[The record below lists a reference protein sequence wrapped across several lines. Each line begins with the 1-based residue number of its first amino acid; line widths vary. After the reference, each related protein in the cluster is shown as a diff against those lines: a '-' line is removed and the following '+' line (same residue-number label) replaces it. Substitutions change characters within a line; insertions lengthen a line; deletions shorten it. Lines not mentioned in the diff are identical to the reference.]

1 MLGDGHRTLVFEFL
15 RPLLSTKRA
24 GIASRH
30 VDNTVASSYASNGGG
45 NEDLTLTATQRA
57 ALSVL
62 TSVPAVGANA
72 LDPDAVLE
80 FLNVRVCVCVCVCVC
95 VSNTVVAATVC
106 RVLHQT
112 GGYHAGGIDASVL
125 GSSPARFGTSLGS
138 TGAAAPISTSVGT
151 GGGAGTGNARL
162 GWDPAVLCV
171 EYLEFLV
178 RGVGHRA
185 WQRRLSQVC
194 V

>member
-80 FLNVRVCVCVCVCVC
+80 FLNVRVCVCVC
-95 VSNTVVAATVC
+95 
-106 RVLHQT
+106 
-112 GGYHAGGIDASVL
+112 
-125 GSSPARFGTSLGS
+125 
-138 TGAAAPISTSVGT
+138 
-151 GGGAGTGNARL
+151 
-162 GWDPAVLCV
+162 LCV
-171 EYLEFLV
+171 AVSSVFP
-178 RGVGHRA
+178 
-185 WQRRLSQVC
+185 
-194 V
+194 